1 MTDPNMPSDMRGA
14 ETYHLAK
21 KAQLIELAEKIATG
35 EIETFSQFNGYIWSE
50 IKRIDEVLEG

>member
-1 MTDPNMPSDMRGA
+1 MPSDMRGA

-21 KAQLIELAEKIATG
+21 KAQLIELTEKIATG